1 MLKDSTLANQF
12 YIGNGAGGFPV
23 VINSSNNVGI
33 GTTNP
38 AQKLE
43 ISGTAL
49 TDGIKFPDGSFQVTA
64 NKTLATTYYVNSTR
78 SVFTATVSPKDLGLL
93 GVGHLRQLIDTIR
106 TSQNLTTK
114 DLGLSLA

>member
-1 MLKDSTLANQF
+1 LLKDSTLANQF

-78 SVFTATVSPKDLGLL
+78 SVFTATASQTLASFTVNKRSATSY
-93 GVGHLRQLIDTIR
+93 LIGNANI
-106 TSQNLTTK
+106 SCLN
-114 DLGLSLA
+114 

>member
-1 MLKDSTLANQF
+1 LLKDSTLANQF

-64 NKTLATTYYVNSTR
+64 NKTLE
-78 SVFTATVSPKDLGLL
+78 LL